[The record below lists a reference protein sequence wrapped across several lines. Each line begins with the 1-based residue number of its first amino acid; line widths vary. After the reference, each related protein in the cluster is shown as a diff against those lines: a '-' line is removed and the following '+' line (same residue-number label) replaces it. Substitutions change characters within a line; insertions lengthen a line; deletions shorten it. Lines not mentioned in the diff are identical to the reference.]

1 MVLADFDLYRSFPPV
16 VHAMAGTAH
25 ARGTIVVDG
34 GGDAERRI
42 GFSLRRGPSD
52 DRFDRLTHEFV
63 VVERSAP
70 AVDGNFFVERV
81 AAAPQPAAPVAKP
94 VASDGAIRARQAF
107 TREAY
112 EAITKLHPGY
122 HAVPEAVLAALPA
135 SYPDGTPGEMT
146 YYEPMTGYRDEIGIR
161 AKSAQL
167 WAISMDPR
175 ARANM
180 IANARASRWF
190 PIHVS
195 APAEPG
201 QPTRPWRYPHKS
213 ITSSTT
219 NDLAVLPDT
228 VGNPKIKVDIPHEPQ
243 FLFDFTLSM
252 KLEGNAQEY
261 AWGLNEMKYWVAYNY
276 LKMVDNQRGFTKG
289 IFHPGSGAVTP
300 RGSAWMARSLFMLA
314 LVLPEN
320 DEWRP
325 WVIQSIEENILFLDG
340 VFRTGD
346 YDLKGPRGDL
356 FGYGSWEKGA
366 YRNDFGFMSPHN
378 AGYGVGTDGRTA
390 YLGAFQSAFQA
401 QVWLWGYRLGLPL
414 RPEVQKT
421 FDTFTRWVAKFP
433 IMMFG
438 KTDDPASYDYRR
450 AGPYALA
457 VGKIG
462 KDEQSVAFFKT
473 PAEFFAANSVGLPP
487 LPADDHSFRDG
498 AVEAGEFGGRWV
510 DMMVP
515 GLTMAVE
522 IGVPGA
528 ADGYARLKA
537 SRQFKLGGS
546 WPFCYL
552 PSGEYY
558 DAPSRSVAR

>member
-1 MVLADFDLYRSFPPV
+1 MMPADVAPPLSTPY
-16 VHAMAGTAH
+16 AQ
-25 ARGTIVVDG
+25 
-34 GGDAERRI
+34 
-42 GFSLRRGPSD
+42 
-52 DRFDRLTHEFV
+52 V
-63 VVERSAP
+63 VV
-70 AVDGNFFVERV
+70 V
-81 AAAPQPAAPVAKP
+81 AAAPTPPGGRIDAATAVAP
-94 VASDGAIRARQAF
+94 ARQAV

-112 EAITKLHPGY
+112 EAMTKLHPGY
-122 HAVPEAVLAALPA
+122 RAVPEAVLAALPA
-135 SYPDGTPGEMT
+135 SYPDGIPGEMT
-146 YYEPMTGYRDEIGIR
+146 YYEPTTGYRDEIGIR

-180 IANARASRWF
+180 IANAHASKWF

-195 APAEPG
+195 APGEPG
-201 QPTRPWRYPHKS
+201 QPTRPWRYPNKS
-213 ITSSTT
+213 ITASTT
-219 NDLAVLPDT
+219 NDMAVLPDT
-228 VGNPKIKVDIPHEPQ
+228 VGNPKIVVDIPHEPQ
-243 FLFDFTLSM
+243 FLFDFTMLM

-276 LKMVDNQRGFTKG
+276 LKMVDNQRGFAKG

-300 RGSAWMARSLFMLA
+300 RGAAWQARSLFMLA

-325 WVIQSIEENILFLDG
+325 WVVRSIEENILFLDG

-346 YDLKGPRGDL
+346 YDLRGPKGDL
-356 FGYGSWEKGA
+356 FGYQSWAKGA
-366 YRNDFGFMSPHN
+366 YRNDFGFMAPN
-378 AGYGVGTDGRTA
+378 NNGYGLGADGKTA
-390 YLGAFQSAFQA
+390 YLGQFQSAFQA
-401 QVWLWGYRLGLPL
+401 QVWLWGYRLGIPL

-421 FDTFTRWVAKFP
+421 FDTFARWVAKFP

-438 KTDDPASYDYRR
+438 KPDDAASYDYRR

-457 VGKIG
+457 VGKLVDG
-462 KDEQSVAFFKT
+462 GQGVAFFKT
-473 PAEFFAANSVGLPP
+473 PAEFYAANTVGLPA
-487 LPADDHSFRDG
+487 LPKDDRSFRDG

-510 DMMVP
+510 DMLVP
-515 GLTMAVE
+515 ALSMAVD

-537 SRQFKLGGS
+537 AKQFKLGGS

-552 PSGEYY
+552 PNGEYY
-558 DAPSRSVAR
+558 DASSLPAGR